1 MCQKKNIHLIYTY
14 NLKQKF
20 VSRQI
25 HLHGKKYNKTRKEV
39 RPLTL
44 VTINQSKKERKNSK
58 FITQINLYITFVTKR
73 YVNIRFNNWHENSSK
88 MPFKFLKNNVK
99 INKEMKK
106 TSQASNSSYY
116 QSIYYYYEEFN
127 SSNV

>member
-1 MCQKKNIHLIYTY
+1 MFSSDSGFNFLLILKNEINYVKKNIHLIYTY

-73 YVNIRFNNWHENSSK
+73 YVNIRFNN
-88 MPFKFLKNNVK
+88 
-99 INKEMKK
+99 
-106 TSQASNSSYY
+106 
-116 QSIYYYYEEFN
+116 
-127 SSNV
+127 